1 MFSQP
6 LGAEKS
12 KTSPEEHIPVSTI
25 THLLNLRNPIIRFYS
40 YHPVKSTLR
49 FESPA
54 VFAEAFLQD
63 LFLKTAKF
71 NQNKSQKTVD
81 LKEEL

>member
-1 MFSQP
+1 
-6 LGAEKS
+6 
-12 KTSPEEHIPVSTI
+12 
-25 THLLNLRNPIIRFYS
+25 LRNPIIRFYS